1 MVAPCKIEAVAQAM
15 SLTPTSKKQN
25 ELRYG
30 AKGSL
35 LLNLAD
41 DFFYDFEA
49 QVGGGVLQFVI
60 HKSYAANERDA
71 VQYLKNQGLISD
83 DPTQLKEII
92 PNCVTIFMWMNV
104 VNG

>member
-15 SLTPTSKKQN
+15 SLTPTGVKQD

-30 AKGSL
+30 AKRSL
-35 LLNLAD
+35 RLNLAD
-41 DFFYDFEA
+41 DCFYDFEA

-104 VNG
+104 ANG